1 MTLVKEHGA
10 LLALDHPRIA
20 TASGNVVEAIAR
32 ERSLLDDR
40 DLYAPGPS
48 PMLRV
53 LGQQLD
59 RWAVSRQR
67 VHVDSFSV
75 WDKGRCLLAF
85 KTDRRTRDSR
95 NVSLH
100 ESHDPLRTHVGR
112 AFAIGVVLNAA
123 VVAIEAFYGWRSGSL
138 ALLGDAGPSGTERA
152 GTDRY
157 GRTAPFGFRRARPA
171 FWDSTRDPAVGRSE
185 RRCEPLR
192 GNRKL
197 GSGLR
202 LRPAGSSA
210 LHPLLF
216 ALHGR

>member
-123 VVAIEAFYGWRSGSL
+123 VVAIEAFYGWRSGARSHCSEMPGHL
-138 ALLGDAGPSGTERA
+138 VLNGPAPIDTDELLRSASGELGRRFGIRHATLQLEGPSVGASLCVGT
-152 GTDRY
+152 
-157 GRTAPFGFRRARPA
+157 
-171 FWDSTRDPAVGRSE
+171 
-185 RRCEPLR
+185 
-192 GNRKL
+192 GNW
-197 GSGLR
+197 G
-202 LRPAGSSA
+202 AA
-210 LHPLLF
+210 
-216 ALHGR
+216 